1 MSKKLLKCMTL
12 TQIEVSKMD
21 HTRMGESVS
30 VMIGLKKHD
39 NMIVK
44 LFEMASSNLASA
56 YRIVRRHV

>member
-1 MSKKLLKCMTL
+1 MTL

-44 LFEMASSNLASA
+44 LFEMASSNLAFA